1 MSKDT
6 MSDIDISKLKS
17 LEINTMYSQL
27 TLRKMQLDE
36 RHCTIMEAWDDKS
49 MNKTNK
55 ILRRM
60 YNEMWDEIEIVDK
73 KLKDIEAHRAARL
86 KYSILKL
93 HTNFN

>member
-27 TLRKMQLDE
+27 TLRKMQLNE

-60 YNEMWDEIEIVDK
+60 YNPAATQWD
-73 KLKDIEAHRAARL
+73 KLSLTTGLFLCPHC
-86 KYSILKL
+86 
-93 HTNFN
+93 TT

>member
-1 MSKDT
+1 
-6 MSDIDISKLKS
+6 
-17 LEINTMYSQL
+17 
-27 TLRKMQLDE
+27 
-36 RHCTIMEAWDDKS
+36 MEAWDDKS

-86 KYSILKL
+86 KYSIQ
-93 HTNFN
+93 